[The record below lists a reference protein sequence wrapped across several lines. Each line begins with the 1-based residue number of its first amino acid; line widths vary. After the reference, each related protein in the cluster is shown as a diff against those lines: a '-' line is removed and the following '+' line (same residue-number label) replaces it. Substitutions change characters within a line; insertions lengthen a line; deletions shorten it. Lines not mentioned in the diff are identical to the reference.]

1 MPKVKLMT
9 TMAGPKGAHKAGS
22 VVVLPQE
29 QAQVLVDGGFAE
41 FVENDKAQTKPK
53 ASKPAKKEAE
63 TATKKADENAAK
75 K

>member
-9 TMAGPKGAHKAGS
+9 TMAGPQGAHKAGS
-22 VVVLPQE
+22 VVVLPQK

-41 FVENDKAQTKPK
+41 FVEQEKVQDKPK

-63 TATKKADENAAK
+63 TATKKSEENAAK